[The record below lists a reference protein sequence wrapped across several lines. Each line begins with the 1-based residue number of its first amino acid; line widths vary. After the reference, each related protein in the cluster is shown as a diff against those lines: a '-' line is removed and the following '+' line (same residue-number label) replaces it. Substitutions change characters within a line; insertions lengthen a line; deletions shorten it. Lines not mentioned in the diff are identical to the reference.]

1 METSSNLPVSA
12 NERSDILD
20 ILRGFALAGICVA
33 NYSIFS
39 LYAFQPEEVRA
50 AMPTAAIDQ
59 WFIYFHFTFIDG
71 KFYSLFSL
79 LFGIGFSIIY
89 MRNKQKGSSGLKLFY
104 RRLLILMFI
113 GLAHILLL
121 WEGDI
126 LLLYALLGMLLPLFR
141 TVGNKQL
148 LVLWIILI
156 LSPLFFD
163 ALKVVS
169 DNQWNLANP
178 LRAIAIELSAKQG
191 ITMENFSS
199 WHIDHTRYADLFQ
212 ANQSGFFWRYQGLLD
227 SNRIPKVLGMFL
239 LGLYAGRKLIFKNL
253 EAYRPLLKSV
263 QRWGFGIGLPA
274 SMYPWLKWDHQGL
287 PEAIGLL
294 DTLFYAISVVP
305 LSLAYTTTLCLW
317 YLSPSGKAN
326 LQWLAAPGRMA
337 LTNYLMQSVIAI
349 GIFYGIGL
357 GLGART
363 GLVYVFMIALS
374 VYAFQVW
381 YSFLWLKHFRYGP
394 MEWVWRCLTYGKQ
407 LSIRKE
413 KIRLEVKPE
422 AA

>member
-1 METSSNLPVSA
+1 MYTSSNLPVSV
-12 NERSDILD
+12 NERADILD

-33 NYSIFS
+33 NYPTFS
-39 LYAFQPEEVRA
+39 LYGSQPEEVRA

-59 WFIYFHFTFIDG
+59 LLIYFHITFIEG
-71 KFYSLFSL
+71 KFYTLFSL

-89 MRNKQKGSSGLKLFY
+89 MRNKQKGSRGLKIFY

-113 GLAHILLL
+113 GFAHILLL
-121 WEGDI
+121 WMGDI

-141 TVGNKQL
+141 RVGNRQL
-148 LVLWIILI
+148 LVIWMILI

-169 DNQWNLANP
+169 DNQWNLSNP
-178 LRAIAIELSAKQG
+178 LRAIAIELTDKQG
-191 ITMENFSS
+191 MTMENFSYS
-199 WHIDHTRYADLFQ
+199 GLLKY
-212 ANQSGFFWRYQGLLD
+212 NQSGFFWRYQGFLD

-274 SMYPWLKWDHQGL
+274 SMYVWLKWDHQGL

-294 DTLFYAISVVP
+294 NTLFYALSVVP

-317 YLSPSGKAN
+317 YLTPKGKAN

-357 GLGART
+357 GLGAST
-363 GLVYVFMIALS
+363 GLAYVFMIALS

-381 YSFLWLKHFRYGP
+381 FSFQWLKHFRYGP
-394 MEWVWRCLTYGKQ
+394 MEWVWRCLTYGKL

-413 KIRLEVKPE
+413 KIQLEVKPE
-422 AA
+422 AG